1 MGGFYML
8 IDVKAL
14 ANKIKSNVRKDV
26 EENCSHTPKLAIIQV
41 GDNPASNSYIK
52 GKRKDCEE
60 VGIICELYRFIES
73 TTTDYLIHQIKSI
86 QSSVDGVIVQLPL
99 PKHILEKAVIDAID
113 PNKDVDGFTK
123 SSEFKPCTAE
133 GIVRLLTNNHENDY
147 YLRGKD
153 VLIINRSFIVGRPL
167 VNLLLDL
174 DATVTVAHSFTN
186 NLQDKMRRADII
198 IVAVGIPNFVKAE
211 DVKPGAFVVDVGI
224 NRVNGKLVGDV
235 DPRCYEK
242 AQCTP
247 VPGGV
252 GLLTRAILLSNVV
265 EAVKH

>member
-1 MGGFYML
+1 MGELCMVV
-8 IDVKAL
+8 DVKAI
-14 ANKIKSNVRKDV
+14 ADKIKNDVRKDV
-26 EENCSHTPKLAIIQV
+26 EENCSHIPKLAIIQV

-52 GKRKDCEE
+52 GKKKDCDE
-60 VGIICELYRFIES
+60 VDITCELYQFLEY
-73 TTTDYLIHQIKSI
+73 TTTDYLVQQVKSI
-86 QSSVDGVIVQLPL
+86 QAAVDGIIVQLPL
-99 PKHILEKAVIDAID
+99 PKHIPEKAVIDAID

-123 SSEFKPCTAE
+123 SSKFKPCTAE

-174 DATVTVAHSFTN
+174 NATVTVAHSFTK

-224 NRVNGKLVGDV
+224 NRVSGKLVGDV
-235 DPRCYEK
+235 DPSCYEK

-252 GLLTRAILLSNVV
+252 GLLTRAILLNNVV